1 MTTSEM
7 VFGLI
12 MTFALGGCSASDP
25 EAPTP
30 TPIELDAGVAE
41 AGPTPPSTLEADAG
55 KPANDAGATDG
66 GSKPLTMDVSG
77 VKGTFNGKSFAAVS
91 GFAFINADKTV
102 DIVFSD
108 NPDVCASVKQ
118 NKYRPNE
125 TWVQVY
131 DLKKGSGDSYAPVSP
146 DDFKVFVADATCKV
160 AYRADTPSPYSV
172 TLTQADANGVA
183 GSFSATFSGSEV
195 HGNFTLALCSQ
206 SVGKP
211 TCP

>member
-66 GSKPLTMDVSG
+66 GSKKLTMDVSG

-118 NKYRPNE
+118 NKYHPNE
-125 TWVQVY
+125 TWVQMY
-131 DLKKGSGDSYAPVSP
+131 DLKKGSGNSYAPVSLG
-146 DDFKVFVADATCKV
+146 DFKVFVADATCKV
-160 AYRADTPSPYSV
+160 AYRADTPAPYSV
-172 TLTQADANGVA
+172 TLTQADTNGVA

-195 HGNFTLALCSQ
+195 HGNFTLTLCSQ